1 MRKLGFI
8 FILIA
13 LGIGLLLP
21 WAQLNFEGEEVAT
34 ISFPDFNR
42 TLNNEG
48 TVLLKTEDN
57 PVRIRFFAKYK
68 IDGLLPPSKIP
79 VTAKLSDKDGT
90 LIGAIISFS
99 TNGHGGGP
107 DQPLVRSGT
116 SLDVTVQNDGLHKLQ
131 LEFAPNKNNNGI
143 TKPDVDSIQASFI
156 GNASSINETYRIPAL
171 ILGFVGFYL
180 IVRSRRKSGNDKPDK
195 PRWGRGGNK

>member
-21 WAQLNFEGEEVAT
+21 WAQLNFDGEEVAT
-34 ISFPDFNR
+34 INFPDFNR
-42 TLNNEG
+42 SEISEG
-48 TVLLKTEDN
+48 TVLLKAEDN
-57 PVRIRFFAKYK
+57 PVRIRFFAEYK
-68 IDGLLPPSKIP
+68 VGGQLPPLKIP
-79 VTAKLSDKDGT
+79 VTVKLSDKDGT

-99 TNGHGGGP
+99 TKGHGGGP

-116 SLDVTVQNDGLHKLQ
+116 NIDVTVQNDGLHKLQ

-143 TKPDVDSIQASFI
+143 LKPDIDNITATFVA
-156 GNASSINETYRIPAL
+156 NASSLNEAYRFPAL
-171 ILGFVGFYL
+171 ILGLVGFYL
-180 IVRSRRKSGNDKPDK
+180 IVRSRRKRGGEPPQK
-195 PRWGRGGNK
+195 PRWGRGA